1 MIIKLLSTLR
11 HYALFLVVF
20 YIISITILSLI
31 NLDNL
36 PEIGSGHDDKLYH
49 ATAYFVFVI
58 LSFNYL
64 KKIGVKKAVP
74 IAMIF
79 SVFYGIIIEVLQHAL
94 NTNRTFDV
102 LDIAANTIGVILGY
116 FIIQYLNKLKLN

>member
-64 KKIGVKKAVP
+64 KKIGVKKAVL